1 MLQERMSLLKNHFCH
16 DIKYH
21 EAFSTKKKKKKYY
34 ERYMFS
40 TIKSIKCFPLH
51 FKNPSI

>member
-21 EAFSTKKKKKKYY
+21 EAFSTKKKIK
-34 ERYMFS
+34 
-40 TIKSIKCFPLH
+40 KSIMKDTCLLPL
-51 FKNPSI
+51 KG